1 MADKEKRMKTLEEV
15 IKYKLKFL
23 PKKID
28 PFFIIP
34 TFPPNRR
41 KNGVLSYYNMYETKN
56 TLFSYD
62 SYSVMEDIT
71 PLFIYISSCDKYY
84 QEKGIV
90 KIDRITIYL
99 IVENDCQRLR
109 FFSWS
114 PLRVE
119 EQYVAGIVDERVDGE
134 HRISPLKS
142 YNNAVYSGWGYCYRY
157 IKPFKILFKGN
168 FDPFL
173 TEEENRQIER
183 EIQKEVDAF
192 WAQNSE
198 SDSDNN
204 DDREIQEEVEAS
216 QSDSDDSDDEEAIQY
231 YSDDSGDEEKEELS
245 INDFKTFKLEQ
256 CVICLEEEPKVLFCN
271 CGHICICEKCLVRR
285 HDDCPVCK
293 KETTI
298 LRIIE

>member
-1 MADKEKRMKTLEEV
+1 MKSLEEV

-23 PKKID
+23 PKEID

-41 KNGVLSYYNMYETKN
+41 RDGVLNYYNMYETKN
-56 TLFSYD
+56 TLFSND
-62 SYSVMEDIT
+62 SYSVMKDIT

-90 KIDRITIYL
+90 KIKNIFIYL
-99 IVENDCQRLR
+99 IMENDCQRVR
-109 FFSWS
+109 FFSCP
-114 PLRVE
+114 PLRVD
-119 EQYVAGIVDERVDGE
+119 EQYFAGIVDERVDGE

-142 YNNAVYSGWGYCYRY
+142 YNNAVCSGWGYCHRY
-157 IKPFKILFKGN
+157 IKPFKILCKGY

-173 TEEENRQIER
+173 TEEELSQIDR
-183 EIQKEVDAF
+183 EIQERTDAL
-192 WAQNSE
+192 WAQNSQ
-198 SDSDNN
+198 SDSDDN
-204 DDREIQEEVEAS
+204 DDREIQEEVEANH
-216 QSDSDDSDDEEAIQY
+216 SDSDDND
-231 YSDDSGDEEKEELS
+231 DEEKEELS

-271 CGHICICEKCLVRR
+271 CGHLCICEKCLVHRY
-285 HDDCPVCK
+285 DNCPVCK
-293 KETTI
+293 KENTI

>member
-1 MADKEKRMKTLEEV
+1 MKALEEV

-23 PKKID
+23 PKEID

-41 KNGVLSYYNMYETKN
+41 RDGVLNYYNMYETKN
-56 TLFSYD
+56 TLFSND
-62 SYSVMEDIT
+62 SYSVMKDIT

-90 KIDRITIYL
+90 KIKNIFIYL
-99 IVENDCQRLR
+99 IMENDCQRVM
-109 FFSWS
+109 FFSCS

-119 EQYVAGIVDERVDGE
+119 EQYFAGIVDERVDGE

-142 YNNAVYSGWGYCYRY
+142 YNNAVCSGWGYCHRY
-157 IKPFKILFKGN
+157 IKPFKILFKGY

-173 TEEENRQIER
+173 TEEELSQIDR
-183 EIQKEVDAF
+183 EIRERTDAL
-192 WAQNSE
+192 WAQNSQ
-198 SDSDNN
+198 SDSDDN
-204 DDREIQEEVEAS
+204 DDREIQEEVEANH
-216 QSDSDDSDDEEAIQY
+216 SDSDDND
-231 YSDDSGDEEKEELS
+231 DEEKEELS

-256 CVICLEEEPKVLFCN
+256 CVICLVEEPKVLFCN
-271 CGHICICEKCLVRR
+271 CGHLCICEKCLVHRY
-285 HDDCPVCK
+285 DNCPVCK
-293 KETTI
+293 KENTI